1 MVLAWV
7 VLMPVAFVV
16 ARFYKITPGQDWPR
30 TIDNFWFINHRWLG
44 YATGIATVV
53 AMAGIFWT
61 GEPVILWQ
69 PYHALTGWVLLAL
82 ALFLI
87 AGSLFRGTHG
97 GPYHPRTFKP
107 LPPELWPGDHF
118 SLTRRR
124 IVFEYSHKNVG
135 YVVVLLTF
143 WQICSGLEDAG
154 APGWIW
160 VMIGLWALIVVA
172 AFVKLQRA
180 GKCVDTYQAIWGLND
195 SFPGYRRKPIGWGIT
210 RIPGPY
216 PVQQTAW
223 RSARERQGPHPAD
236 PATGRAAAAR
246 KKNIAG

>member
-30 TIDNFWFINHRWLG
+30 TIDNFWFINHRWG
-44 YATGIATVV
+44 GDATGIATVV

-82 ALFLI
+82 ALFLT
-87 AGSLFRGTHG
+87 AASLFRGTHG
-97 GPYHPRTFKP
+97 APYHQRTFKP

-143 WQICSGLEDAG
+143 WQIGSGLEDAG

-172 AFVKLQRA
+172 AFFKL
-180 GKCVDTYQAIWGLND
+180 
-195 SFPGYRRKPIGWGIT
+195 
-210 RIPGPY
+210 
-216 PVQQTAW
+216 
-223 RSARERQGPHPAD
+223 
-236 PATGRAAAAR
+236 
-246 KKNIAG
+246 